1 MTDNAQ
7 AWTVYNSLM
16 VDPLTHTVYSAGEE
30 VHLPEMEYQLLY
42 YFLQHPG
49 QTLSRK
55 TLMLAVWGA
64 PPGLKTRT
72 LDIHICQLR
81 KKLKLGSSLQT
92 VFKVGYKLRL
102 PTNRNEG
109 ERCNPLKQK
118 RKVKRSIVFSGSF
131 PQSSVLL
138 VVSLESFRLSRLLR

>member
-109 ERCNPLKQK
+109 ERCNPRKQK

>member
-55 TLMLAVWGA
+55 TLRYINHNCAFQNADALPLHVLYA
-64 PPGLKTRT
+64 P
-72 LDIHICQLR
+72 H
-81 KKLKLGSSLQT
+81 
-92 VFKVGYKLRL
+92 RL
-102 PTNRNEG
+102 
-109 ERCNPLKQK
+109 
-118 RKVKRSIVFSGSF
+118 
-131 PQSSVLL
+131 
-138 VVSLESFRLSRLLR
+138 

>member
-55 TLMLAVWGA
+55 TLMIIVHKIGWIVIGRDGKALPLFPLIFPQALNERIAVCG
-64 PPGLKTRT
+64 
-72 LDIHICQLR
+72 
-81 KKLKLGSSLQT
+81 
-92 VFKVGYKLRL
+92 
-102 PTNRNEG
+102 
-109 ERCNPLKQK
+109 
-118 RKVKRSIVFSGSF
+118 IVFQYFDSYHTEPS
-131 PQSSVLL
+131 
-138 VVSLESFRLSRLLR
+138 

>member
-72 LDIHICQLR
+72 LDIHICQLM

-109 ERCNPLKQK
+109 ERCNP
-118 RKVKRSIVFSGSF
+118 
-131 PQSSVLL
+131 
-138 VVSLESFRLSRLLR
+138 

>member
-72 LDIHICQLR
+72 LDRYINHNCAFQNADALP
-81 KKLKLGSSLQT
+81 LHVL
-92 VFKVGYKLRL
+92 YAPHRL
-102 PTNRNEG
+102 
-109 ERCNPLKQK
+109 
-118 RKVKRSIVFSGSF
+118 
-131 PQSSVLL
+131 
-138 VVSLESFRLSRLLR
+138 

>member
-72 LDIHICQLR
+72 LDMLNVPI
-81 KKLKLGSSLQT
+81 LKGRLPLPDIFLALSSLRTTYLSPPST
-92 VFKVGYKLRL
+92 VKMSYPPLIRMFKTKLLSQEKKVMIPFR
-102 PTNRNEG
+102 
-109 ERCNPLKQK
+109 KQLN
-118 RKVKRSIVFSGSF
+118 FG
-131 PQSSVLL
+131 
-138 VVSLESFRLSRLLR
+138 

>member
-92 VFKVGYKLRL
+92 VFKVGYTTKNHNHT
-102 PTNRNEG
+102 PFACHCDKVG
-109 ERCNPLKQK
+109 GPLFFCFIHIILSVVH
-118 RKVKRSIVFSGSF
+118 RAWWSSGGRAAYSWG
-131 PQSSVLL
+131 SCW
-138 VVSLESFRLSRLLR
+138 

>member
-72 LDIHICQLR
+72 LDSYHRWTRFSGGHILR
-81 KKLKLGSSLQT
+81 C
-92 VFKVGYKLRL
+92 FRFL
-102 PTNRNEG
+102 PTG
-109 ERCNPLKQK
+109 PD
-118 RKVKRSIVFSGSF
+118 I
-131 PQSSVLL
+131 
-138 VVSLESFRLSRLLR
+138 LR

>member
-1 MTDNAQ
+1 
-7 AWTVYNSLM
+7 
-16 VDPLTHTVYSAGEE
+16 
-30 VHLPEMEYQLLY
+30 
-42 YFLQHPG
+42 
-49 QTLSRK
+49 
-55 TLMLAVWGA
+55 MLAVWGA

-109 ERCNPLKQK
+109 ERCNP
-118 RKVKRSIVFSGSF
+118 
-131 PQSSVLL
+131 
-138 VVSLESFRLSRLLR
+138 

>member
-30 VHLPEMEYQLLY
+30 VHLPEMEYQLY
-42 YFLQHPG
+42 IIFFSIQGKHFHVKP
-49 QTLSRK
+49 
-55 TLMLAVWGA
+55 LMLAVGEQ

-81 KKLKLGSSLQT
+81 KNSNWAVPCKL
-92 VFKVGYKLRL
+92 F
-102 PTNRNEG
+102 
-109 ERCNPLKQK
+109 
-118 RKVKRSIVFSGSF
+118 
-131 PQSSVLL
+131 
-138 VVSLESFRLSRLLR
+138 

>member
-55 TLMLAVWGA
+55 TLMLNV
-64 PPGLKTRT
+64 PILKGR
-72 LDIHICQLR
+72 LPLPDIFLA
-81 KKLKLGSSLQT
+81 LSSLRTTYLSPPST
-92 VFKVGYKLRL
+92 VKMSYPPLIRMFKTKLLSQEKKVMIPFR
-102 PTNRNEG
+102 
-109 ERCNPLKQK
+109 KQLN
-118 RKVKRSIVFSGSF
+118 FG
-131 PQSSVLL
+131 
-138 VVSLESFRLSRLLR
+138 